1 MSRDDLET
9 TVNESEATKQYVS
22 CGAVYHAIQLVWF
35 KLTSMWLW
43 SYLVNMKAIQSS
55 FVVSW
60 SCFFSLKN
68 KLFAAK
74 NVERKK
80 RSIEGISL
88 RN

>member
-1 MSRDDLET
+1 MSKDNLET
-9 TVNESEATKQYVS
+9 TGNESEATKQCVS

>member
-1 MSRDDLET
+1 MSKDNLET
-9 TVNESEATKQYVS
+9 TGNESEATKQYVS

-80 RSIEGISL
+80 RSIVGISL

>member
-1 MSRDDLET
+1 MSKDNLET
-9 TVNESEATKQYVS
+9 TGNESEATKQYVS
-22 CGAVYHAIQLVWF
+22 CGTVYHAIQLVWF

-43 SYLVNMKAIQSS
+43 SYHVNMKAIQSS
-55 FVVSW
+55 FVISW

-68 KLFAAK
+68 KLFDAK